1 MDVIKMV
8 FIVAA
13 LHKSLNPQI
22 TNGRLTFRTSINEF
36 SCSIAILSSNN
47 INTIVVCSTA
57 ALQCPPQ
64 LHAACRDPWN

>member
-13 LHKSLNPQI
+13 LHKSLHPQI
-22 TNGRLTFRTSINEF
+22 INRRLAFRTSINEF
-36 SCSIAILSSNN
+36 LCSIAILSSNN

-57 ALQCPPQ
+57 ALQ
-64 LHAACRDPWN
+64 